1 MGSVNIS
8 IKKEAYEFLKSLKA
22 EDESFSDVILEL
34 RENKSSKKGSFEAIM
49 DCLND
54 FDSES
59 VDWEEFESRIRKN
72 REKSKKRMQ
81 EIHEYMGK
89 R

>member
-72 REKSKKRMQ
+72 REKSKK
-81 EIHEYMGK
+81 Y
-89 R
+89 